1 MEEMQYQEM
10 TLEDIFRALKKRW
23 LLIISVTLMCLIGGS
38 IFVLFF
44 GPEPV
49 YQAST
54 TVLVNYRAE
63 ETNKLTQSDLTT
75 SQKLV
80 ATYTEIIKSA
90 TILEP
95 VIKALDLEITAD
107 ELLKN
112 IGVAQLND
120 TEIIKITVKNEDPEL
135 SRDIAN
141 TIANVF
147 SKEISKIMKVDS
159 TSTLDVAKTPTTP
172 LSQNKITKIAIAG
185 ILGMMISV
193 GLVFV
198 LEYLDRTVKTADET
212 EKLLGVPVL
221 GVIPKS
227 KDLA

>member
-23 LLIISVTLMCLIGGS
+23 LLIVSVTLMCLIGGS
-38 IFVLFF
+38 IFVIFF

-49 YQAST
+49 YQSST

-80 ATYTEIIKSA
+80 ATYNEIIKSA

-95 VIKALDLEITAD
+95 VIKALDLEMTVD
-107 ELLKN
+107 ELLKS
-112 IGVAQLND
+112 IGVSQVNE

-135 SRDIAN
+135 ARDIAN
-141 TIANVF
+141 TIAKVF
-147 SKEISKIMKVDS
+147 SKEISSIMKGDS
-159 TSTLDVAKTPTTP
+159 TSTLDVAKTPTTAMP
-172 LSQNKITKIAIAG
+172 QNKVTKIAIAG
-185 ILGMMISV
+185 ILGMMVSV

-198 LEYLDRTVKTADET
+198 LEYLDRTIKTADET